1 MFFRYL
7 LIFIAVIL
15 AIRIIRGV
23 LAYLFPPIDAQ
34 GKHRQSMPS
43 HEKTDQKIDY
53 KDVKNAKFK
62 DL

>member
-23 LAYLFPPIDAQ
+23 LAYLFPPADVQ
-34 GKHRQSMPS
+34 GKNGRSS
-43 HEKTDQKIDY
+43 HVQGNMGHKIDY
-53 KDVKNAKFK
+53 KDVKDAKFK